1 MAWTIRNVFKK
12 PGGDPLYEFF
22 TTYPYTEKELLKD
35 PSIIDFGIWR
45 NIDRSIGI
53 IFQTWE
59 NEESFQNWKLTHNIE
74 ISSTKPEVVA
84 WTAETG
90 ITILRQIP
98 DSENQNWGDPKY
110 IIEGTLGYHRVTI
123 EQILA
128 GE

>member
-22 TTYPYTEKELLKD
+22 TTYPHTEKALLKD
-35 PSIIDFGIWR
+35 PSIINTGIWR
-45 NIDRSIGI
+45 NLDRSIGI

-59 NEESFQNWKLTHNIE
+59 NEESFKKWRIDHVVELS
-74 ISSTKPEVVA
+74 ISRPEVIA

-90 ITILRQIP
+90 ITLLRQLP
-98 DSENQNWGDPKY
+98 DSEDQNWADPEY
-110 IIEGTLGYHRVTI
+110 IIDGTLGYHRVTL